1 MTLVPLLSNVS
12 LEPWT
17 RTLYTTFTTF
27 TGAASVSQF
36 SISSTIWL
44 ICPQLQTHSTDW
56 LYAAT
61 VVPAFKLL
69 KLDITLLLQRRRQS
83 CSTPRLSY
91 RSLES
96 LENTLNPTSIEGRLS
111 DQMRI
116 RIGISLLSQ
125 PAVLGRWLRHH
136 ADCVRRSAGK
146 KVLKG
151 SFIHWTV
158 LCRNSFPKNDN
169 SENSPLKKFHFWLPY
184 SFKMGH
190 LTM

>member
-1 MTLVPLLSNVS
+1 MPLLSNVS

-27 TGAASVSQF
+27 TGEASVSQF

-61 VVPAFKLL
+61 AVPAFKLL
-69 KLDITLLLQRRRQS
+69 KLDITLLLQRRTHS
-83 CSTPRLSY
+83 HAVPPECPTD
-91 RSLES
+91 RSKALK
-96 LENTLNPTSIEGRLS
+96 NTLNPTSIEGRLS

-125 PAVLGRWLRHH
+125 PAVLWRWLRHH

-146 KVLKG
+146 EVLKS
-151 SFIHWTV
+151 SFLHWTV
-158 LCRNSFPKNDN
+158 LCRNSSPKNDN
-169 SENSPLKKFHFWLPY
+169 SENSSLKEFHFWLPY